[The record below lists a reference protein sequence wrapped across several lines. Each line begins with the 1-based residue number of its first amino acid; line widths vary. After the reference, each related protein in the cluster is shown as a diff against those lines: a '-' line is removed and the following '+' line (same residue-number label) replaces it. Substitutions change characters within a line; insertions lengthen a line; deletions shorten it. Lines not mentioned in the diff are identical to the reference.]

1 MFRSA
6 SSTVPVAPDSRPEA
20 MRSTVDFPQPDGPTI
35 VTKSPRRTS
44 KETSRSASVPSG
56 KVIETPSKRRLSGL
70 DRPSVGGEAP
80 DEAPGEEGE
89 STGEDMP
96 PGSLPYHL
104 ERTHVGM

>member
-20 MRSTVDFPQPDGPTI
+20 MRSTVDFPQPDGPTM

-44 KETSRSASVPSG
+44 KDTSWSASVPSG

-70 DRPSVGGEAP
+70 DPPSVGGEP
-80 DEAPGEEGE
+80 PGGAGE

-96 PGSLPYHL
+96 SGSLPYHL
-104 ERTHVGM
+104 PATHTGM